1 MTLPELD
8 TGAAPAG
15 EHGPP
20 VRRGLSLRALAH
32 NKSLTAGLLLIFVVL
47 AVGIL
52 VPLFRPGGATTLH
65 PDASLATPG
74 AGYPLG
80 ADQFGRDLLTRV
92 AVGYRIS
99 LAVSTGSVAVAL
111 LLGIP
116 IGLIA
121 ATGAAWLG
129 GVIMRVLDVLMAF
142 PALLLAIVVVAIF
155 SPGTLVLLLAIGI
168 VYTPVVARVTRA
180 AALETSKESF
190 VDAARARGASYWR
203 LVARHIAPNSMGP
216 VIVQASILLGVS
228 VLLEAALSFI
238 GLGVQPPTPSL
249 GLMLSTGR
257 DFMSSS
263 PWVVA
268 DPAVAILIMVA
279 GCTLVGDGLRDWLD
293 PRKRAIAR

>member
-1 MTLPELD
+1 
-8 TGAAPAG
+8 
-15 EHGPP
+15 
-20 VRRGLSLRALAH
+20 
-32 NKSLTAGLLLIFVVL
+32 
-47 AVGIL
+47 
-52 VPLFRPGGATTLH
+52 
-65 PDASLATPG
+65 
-74 AGYPLG
+74 
-80 ADQFGRDLLTRV
+80 
-92 AVGYRIS
+92 
-99 LAVSTGSVAVAL
+99 
-111 LLGIP
+111 
-116 IGLIA
+116 
-121 ATGAAWLG
+121 
-129 GVIMRVLDVLMAF
+129 MRVLDVLMAF

-155 SPGTLVLLLAIGI
+155 TPGTLVLLLAIGI
-168 VYTPVVARVTRA
+168 VYTPIVARVMRA

-190 VDAARARGASYWR
+190 VDAARTRGASYWR

-257 DFMSSS
+257 DFMNTS

-268 DPAVAILIMVA
+268 DPAVAILIMVV

>member
-1 MTLPELD
+1 MTLPELASD
-8 TGAAPAG
+8 AG
-15 EHGPP
+15 TEHVP
-20 VRRGLSLRALAH
+20 VPRRVSLRMLAH
-32 NKSLTAGLLLIFVVL
+32 NKSLTAGVILVFIVL

-52 VPLFRPGGATTLH
+52 VPLFRPGEATTLH
-65 PDASLATPG
+65 PDASLAAPDGT
-74 AGYPLG
+74 YLLG
-80 ADQFGRDLLTRV
+80 ADQFGRDLLTRLSE
-92 AVGYRIS
+92 GYRIS
-99 LAVSTGSVAVAL
+99 LAVSAGSVAVAL

-116 IGLIA
+116 IGLVA
-121 ATGAAWLG
+121 ATGAPWVG
-129 GVIMRVLDVLMAF
+129 GVIMRLLDVLMAF

-155 SPGTLVLLLAIGI
+155 NPGTLVLLLAIGI
-168 VYTPVVARVTRA
+168 VYTPIVARVTRA

-203 LVARHIAPNSMGP
+203 LVVRHIAPNSMGP

-257 DFMSSS
+257 DFMNSS

-268 DPAVAILIMVA
+268 DPAIAILIMVV
-279 GCTLVGDGLRDWLD
+279 GFTLVGDGLRDWLD

>member
-1 MTLPELD
+1 MTLSELE
-8 TGAAPAG
+8 TAA
-15 EHGPP
+15 GPP
-20 VRRGLSLRALAH
+20 SEPPTARRRGFSLRVLAH
-32 NKSLTAGLLLIFVVL
+32 NKSLTVGAILIFIVL

-52 VPLFRPGGATTLH
+52 LPLFRPGEATAVH
-65 PDASLATPG
+65 AGASLAAPG
-74 AGYPLG
+74 GSNLLG
-80 ADQFGRDLLTRV
+80 ADQFGRDMLTRV
-92 AVGYRIS
+92 AEGYRIS
-99 LAVSTGSVAVAL
+99 LAVSCGSVALAL
-111 LLGIP
+111 LLGVP
-116 IGLIA
+116 IGLVA
-121 ATGAAWLG
+121 ATGAPWLG
-129 GVIMRVLDVLMAF
+129 SLIMRVLDVLMAF

-155 SPGTLVLLLAIGI
+155 GPGTLVLLLAIGI
-168 VYTPVVARVTRA
+168 VYLPIVVRVMRA

-190 VDAARARGASYWR
+190 VDAARARGATYWR
-203 LVARHIAPNSMGP
+203 LVLRHIAPNSMGP

-268 DPAVAILIMVA
+268 DPGVAILIMVA
-279 GCTLVGDGLRDWLD
+279 GFTLVGDGLRDWLD

>member
-1 MTLPELD
+1 
-8 TGAAPAG
+8 
-15 EHGPP
+15 
-20 VRRGLSLRALAH
+20 LAH
-32 NKSLTAGLLLIFVVL
+32 NRSLTAGLILIFVVL
-47 AVGIL
+47 AVGIM

-65 PDASLATPG
+65 PDASLAPPG
-74 AGYPLG
+74 GGYPLG

-116 IGLIA
+116 IGLVA

-168 VYTPVVARVTRA
+168 VYTPVVARVMRA

>member
-1 MTLPELD
+1 MTLPDLTPSAD
-8 TGAAPAG
+8 TAG
-15 EHGPP
+15 GPP
-20 VRRGLSLRALAH
+20 PRRGISLRMLAH
-32 NKSLTAGLLLIFVVL
+32 NKSLTAGAILIFVVL

-52 VPLFRPGGATTLH
+52 IPLLKPGQATALH
-65 PDASLATPG
+65 PNASLASPG
-74 AGYPLG
+74 GSYLIG

-92 AVGYRIS
+92 AQGYRIS
-99 LAVSTGSVAVAL
+99 LAVSAGSVALAL
-111 LLGIP
+111 ILGIP
-116 IGLIA
+116 IGLVA
-121 ATGAAWLG
+121 ATGSPLLG
-129 GVIMRVLDVLMAF
+129 GIIMRLLDVLMAF

-155 SPGTLVLLLAIGI
+155 GPGTLVLLLAIGI
-168 VYTPVVARVTRA
+168 VYTPIVARVMRA
-180 AALETSKESF
+180 AALETSRDSF

-203 LVARHIAPNSMGP
+203 LVFRHIVPNSMGP
-216 VIVQASILLGVS
+216 VIVQASILMGVS

-268 DPAVAILIMVA
+268 DPGIAILIMVV
-279 GCTLVGDGLRDWLD
+279 GFTLVGDGLRDWLD

>member
-8 TGAAPAG
+8 TGAGPAVP
-15 EHGPP
+15 E
-20 VRRGLSLRALAH
+20 RRGFSWRMLAH
-32 NKSLTAGLLLIFVVL
+32 NKSLTAGLILIVVVL

-52 VPLFRPGGATTLH
+52 VPLIKPGGATTLH
-65 PDASLATPG
+65 PAASLASPDG
-74 AGYPLG
+74 SFLLG

-92 AVGYRIS
+92 AQGYRIS
-99 LAVSTGSVAVAL
+99 LAVSAGSVALAL

-116 IGLIA
+116 IGLVA
-121 ATGAAWLG
+121 ATGSPWLG
-129 GVIMRVLDVLMAF
+129 GVIMRLMDVLMAF

-155 SPGTLVLLLAIGI
+155 EPGTLVLLLAIGI
-168 VYTPVVARVTRA
+168 VYTPIVARVMRA

-203 LVARHIAPNSMGP
+203 LVLRHIAPNSMGP
-216 VIVQASILLGVS
+216 VIVQSSILMGVS

-257 DFMSSS
+257 DFMATS

-268 DPAVAILIMVA
+268 DPGVAILIMVV
-279 GCTLVGDGLRDWLD
+279 GFTLVGDGLRDWLD